1 MFYCRRI
8 LTGKFNILAAVLLL
22 LSVILPIAFIAPA
35 YIESSVIVDDR
46 QIRITGIYGERI
58 PIEQLNQ
65 VFLADTLPAI
75 TLRTN
80 GIAIGSIRKGYFRSS
95 SLQRNVKLLLHS
107 RSAPFLYIIYGE
119 NDKHVILNFRNPEKT
134 LEVYEQLK
142 GLVRNE

>member
-1 MFYCRRI
+1 MRI
-8 LTGKFNILAAVLLL
+8 RIGKNMIVIIIVI
-22 LSVILPIAFIAPA
+22 LSVILPVVLIATA
-35 YIESSVIVDDR
+35 YVESSVIVDNE
-46 QIRITGIYGERI
+46 QIRITGRYGESI

-75 TLRTN
+75 TMRTN
-80 GIAIGSIRKGYFRSS
+80 GIAIGAIRKGYFRSG
-95 SLQRNVKLLLHS
+95 SLQRNVKLQLHS